1 MSRRVR
7 RKGDDGSRKKRWIR
21 QSGRLVSDIQYA
33 RGRKGEVQRST
44 AGLVEANSKYR
55 RQSLARSLLFKP
67 AIRDIFTVYIRIYY
81 KSLYHY
87 NVGLEG
93 RENVEDDSGN
103 QHERKENNAS
113 EIVITKV
120 NLDLLSRIERG
131 EA

>member
-1 MSRRVR
+1 M
-7 RKGDDGSRKKRWIR
+7 
-21 QSGRLVSDIQYA
+21 
-33 RGRKGEVQRST
+33 
-44 AGLVEANSKYR
+44 
-55 RQSLARSLLFKP
+55 
-67 AIRDIFTVYIRIYY
+67 RIYY

-93 RENVEDDSGN
+93 RENVEDDDSGN
-103 QHERKENNAS
+103 QNERKENNAS